1 MKKSIVLLLIF
12 FAFVQF
18 TSYAQKAK
26 IITTSQEIVTVINGI
41 SKTSLFTES
50 GTIPISDIQKLIFEK
65 KDKDSSYLYERLS
78 GIITMEF
85 GDGSD
90 LGNQTVLYQI
100 PEERASL
107 DSEEVTDSGEYLV
120 KASRSGLISIGLGI
134 VTGVAIVVSGGS
146 AAPIIGAVGGLGSF
160 GFLVDA
166 WAKIG
171 KAGKA
176 RKKEKEASK
185 VQNQ

>member
-1 MKKSIVLLLIF
+1 MKKSIILLFIF
-12 FAFVQF
+12 FAFIQI
-18 TSYAQKAK
+18 TSHAQKAK
-26 IITTSQEIVTVINGI
+26 IFTSTQEITTVINGY

-50 GTIPISDIQKLIFEK
+50 GTISISDIQKLIFEK
-65 KDKDSSYLYERLS
+65 KDEDSSYLYDKLS
-78 GIITMEF
+78 GIVAMEF

-90 LGNQTVLYQI
+90 MGSLTVLYEN
-100 PEERASL
+100 PEEKVSVQIQ
-107 DSEEVTDSGEYLV
+107 EGPDSGDYLV

-146 AAPIIGAVGGLGSF
+146 AAPVIGAVGGLGSF

-166 WAKIG
+166 WSKIG

-176 RKKEKEASK
+176 RKKEQEASK